1 MDKCYL
7 DSGYIVCNAIGDAI
21 NKKENSTAS
30 CISKSDVEN
39 RVRFLRAHSLVSMLD
54 FVVKKDDL
62 RLYLSDDDCQKLDA
76 IVKKAVFKQLKYDAM
91 SQSISECLSKN
102 AVKHIVLKGVE
113 YKRFYPESFV
123 RTSTDIDIYVDKSD
137 LQKAKNALAEIGFL
151 YHKAYDNREFS
162 FKKEPRYYVELHTD
176 LEGFGKAQ
184 KRELRAL
191 SDNANKVGGYRYALS
206 DNDFYIY
213 ALFHLYKHFVL
224 SGVGVRMFLD
234 VYLIKKTAD
243 LDYDYIAP
251 VLKKLG
257 ISGFEQAVTQ
267 VNSCLFEKNIANDDI
282 KAVVQFIFGSGTFG
296 TVCDNRYLRKLNSK
310 ATDTSKIKRLI
321 NDYGLGFYSMKRRY
335 PVLEKA
341 PFLYPFSFV
350 HRFFYGI
357 VHRRDVLR
365 NDKELKQSISKQTV
379 DKYERI
385 LNTMQIAT
393 DDK

>member
-1 MDKCYL
+1 
-7 DSGYIVCNAIGDAI
+7 
-21 NKKENSTAS
+21 
-30 CISKSDVEN
+30 
-39 RVRFLRAHSLVSMLD
+39 
-54 FVVKKDDL
+54 
-62 RLYLSDDDCQKLDA
+62 
-76 IVKKAVFKQLKYDAM
+76 
-91 SQSISECLSKN
+91 
-102 AVKHIVLKGVE
+102 
-113 YKRFYPESFV
+113 
-123 RTSTDIDIYVDKSD
+123 
-137 LQKAKNALAEIGFL
+137 
-151 YHKAYDNREFS
+151 
-162 FKKEPRYYVELHTD
+162 
-176 LEGFGKAQ
+176 
-184 KRELRAL
+184 
-191 SDNANKVGGYRYALS
+191 
-206 DNDFYIY
+206 
-213 ALFHLYKHFVL
+213 
-224 SGVGVRMFLD
+224 MFLD

-257 ISGFEQAVTQ
+257 ISGFEKAVTQ
-267 VNSCLFEKNIANDDI
+267 VNSCLFEKNIANEDI
-282 KAVVQFIFGSGTFG
+282 KAVVQFVLGSGTFG

-385 LNTMQIAT
+385 LNTMKIAT